1 MVKNTLLCLLC
12 LPSACVNG
20 APDNAAPSPARVEGE
35 VFRDALKDGGQGPEM
50 VVLPAGSF
58 RMGSPSGETG
68 HRSYQGPVRTVNI
81 SKRIAMA
88 RYEVTFA
95 DIERYME
102 DMREA
107 MFLSSEMAQDAVF
120 RNIEIIGEASNNI
133 RRAAQRYFPTSH
145 VQDAQSCL
153 AWL

>member
-1 MVKNTLLCLLC
+1 MKNTLLC

-20 APDNAAPSPARVEGE
+20 PPDNAAHSPARVEGE

-50 VVLPAGSF
+50 VVLPTGGF

-81 SKRIAMA
+81 SKRIAMG

-95 DIERYME
+95 DYDRFMLATGRGGRAPM
-102 DMREA
+102 MRA
-107 MFLSSEMAQDAVF
+107 GA
-120 RNIEIIGEASNNI
+120 G
-133 RRAAQRYFPTSH
+133 
-145 VQDAQSCL
+145 QS
-153 AWL
+153 AGD

>member
-1 MVKNTLLCLLC
+1 MSKAARIPDTLAHILK
-12 LPSACVNG
+12 AI
-20 APDNAAPSPARVEGE
+20 AR
-35 VFRDALKDGGQGPEM
+35 
-50 VVLPAGSF
+50 
-58 RMGSPSGETG
+58 
-68 HRSYQGPVRTVNI
+68 
-81 SKRIAMA
+81 
-88 RYEVTFA
+88 
-95 DIERYME
+95 IERYTE

-107 MFLSSEMAQDAVF
+107 MFLSDEMAQDAVL